1 MSSSGPPPRT
11 RIVVAGQTDVGRQRK
26 HNEDCVLIRPEHDLF
41 VVADGMGGHNAGDVA
56 SKLVASSLG
65 NYFEATANGAPIGDL
80 PDEYS
85 RLDPAGKRLAAGV
98 RKANLDVFTIS
109 NTHQQHHGMG
119 STVVGIHIA
128 EGMVHIAH
136 VGDSRCYRV
145 RDGHIQQMTRDHSL
159 INDALDMKPDLT
171 PEELKRLPKN
181 IITRALGMKDV
192 VKVDVKSEPL
202 MVGDVFLLCSDGLT
216 GMVPPEQIL
225 EVISLTAEP
234 QEACELL
241 VAEAND
247 AGGNDNISAVL
258 VRIEDALAEPVS
270 APAVEIAADEQ
281 DELGEHDLEEEQHD
295 LEHHEIEHHEV
306 EEQPAVAAS
315 TSLYD
320 DEDVSPTLELTAD
333 MRVEEVPLLDE
344 EQIADAIAA
353 FSRGDSIDLD
363 LRGPWP
369 GRLAVRRCARCSHE
383 LYPGNAFCTECGA
396 KIESMHA

>member
-1 MSSSGPPPRT
+1 MSSSGPPQQART
-11 RIVVAGQTDVGRQRK
+11 RLVVAGQTDVGRQRK
-26 HNEDCVLIRPEHDLF
+26 HNEDCVLLRPEHDLF

-56 SKLVASSLG
+56 SKLVVAALG
-65 NYFEATANGAPIGDL
+65 NYFEATANGAPLGDL
-80 PDEYS
+80 PEEYS
-85 RLDPAGKRLAAGV
+85 RLSPGGKRIAAGV

-119 STVVGIHIA
+119 STVVAIHLA

-145 RDGHIQQMTRDHSL
+145 RDGQIQQMTRDHSL

-181 IITRALGMKDV
+181 IITRALGMKDA
-192 VKVDVKSEPL
+192 VKVDVKSEPT
-202 MVGDVFLLCSDGLT
+202 MVGDVYLLCSDGLT

-225 EVISLTAEP
+225 EVITLTTEP

-247 AGGNDNISAVL
+247 AGGTDNISAVL
-258 VRIEDALAEPVS
+258 VRVEDALAEPAS
-270 APAVEIAADEQ
+270 TPAVEISADE
-281 DELGEHDLEEEQHD
+281 DENFAEHDFVDEQGD
-295 LEHHEIEHHEV
+295 LEHHEIEH
-306 EEQPAVAAS
+306 QDDDLAA
-315 TSLYD
+315 TPLDD
-320 DEDVSPTLELTAD
+320 DEGSPTLELTAS

-369 GRLAVRRCARCSHE
+369 GRLAVRRCKECSHE
-383 LYPGNAFCTECGA
+383 LYAGNSFCTECGA
-396 KIESMHA
+396 RIENASA

>member
-1 MSSSGPPPRT
+1 MSSSGPPPQART
-11 RIVVAGQTDVGRQRK
+11 RFVVAGQTDVGRQRK
-26 HNEDCVLIRPEHDLF
+26 HNEDCVLLRPEHDLF

-56 SKLVASSLG
+56 SKLVVSSLG
-65 NYFEATANGAPIGDL
+65 NYFEATANGAPLGDL
-80 PDEYS
+80 PEEYG
-85 RLDPAGKRLAAGV
+85 RLSPGGKRIAAGV

-119 STVVGIHIA
+119 STVVAIHMA
-128 EGMVHIAH
+128 EGMAHIAH
-136 VGDSRCYRV
+136 VGDSRCYRI

-181 IITRALGMKDV
+181 IITRALGMKDA
-192 VKVDVKSEPL
+192 VKVDVKSEPT
-202 MVGDVFLLCSDGLT
+202 MVGDVYLLCSDGLT

-225 EVISLTAEP
+225 EVITLTTEP

-247 AGGNDNISAVL
+247 AGGTDNISAVL
-258 VRIEDALAEPVS
+258 VRVEDALAEPLS
-270 APAVEIAADEQ
+270 APHVEIAADD
-281 DELGEHDLEEEQHD
+281 DELSDPDLGD
-295 LEHHEIEHHEV
+295 EHHEIEHHEID
-306 EEQPAVAAS
+306 QS
-315 TSLYD
+315 D
-320 DEDVSPTLELTAD
+320 DELAAALAAPLDDDEASPTLELTPD

-369 GRLAVRRCARCSHE
+369 GRLAVRRCTECSHE

-396 KIESMHA
+396 RIEGAEA